1 MCAILQIFFA
11 TALPD
16 LTSLAISNENS
27 TIGNTSVTIDV
38 FRLQVESELFGIQG
52 SRFLPGGIVVILGGQ
67 NVGQSEQTRPQYAI
81 IFDIDRLSFRL

>member
-1 MCAILQIFFA
+1 MCTILQIFFA

-16 LTSLAISNENS
+16 LTSLAISNENF

-52 SRFLPGGIVVILGGQ
+52 SRFLPGDIVVILGGQ
-67 NVGQSEQTRPQYAI
+67 KRGTVGTDKTAVRNH
-81 IFDIDRLSFRL
+81 F